1 MTKTS
6 GFRPDVSVLNSS
18 IGEIGPMF
26 QDVISVTIDSFILP
40 ELTREN
46 DVAWLEDVRRQRAV
60 TSFNNYCCVYM

>member
-1 MTKTS
+1 MNCMRLRVSQSTS

-40 ELTREN
+40 ELTRKN
-46 DVAWLEDVRRQRAV
+46 DVTWLLHFYVREQ
-60 TSFNNYCCVYM
+60 